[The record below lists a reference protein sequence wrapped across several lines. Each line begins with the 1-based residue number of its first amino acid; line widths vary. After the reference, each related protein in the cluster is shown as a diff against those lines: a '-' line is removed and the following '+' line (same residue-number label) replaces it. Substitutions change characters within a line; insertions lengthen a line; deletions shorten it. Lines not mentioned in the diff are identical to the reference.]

1 MTPLWARD
9 VIEKVVAK
17 ACLWLLL
24 MSFLASLFIDDVV
37 SSRALTGL
45 VAVVA
50 LLLLLSWLFLLGSNL
65 HRFLFDRKSDYKI
78 WHILV
83 VLFIPVLG
91 AIFVSLQKTNG

>member
-1 MTPLWARD
+1 M
-9 VIEKVVAK
+9 AK

-45 VAVVA
+45 VTVVA
-50 LLLLLSWLFLLGSNL
+50 LLLLSWLFLLGSNL
-65 HRFLFDRKSDYKI
+65 HRFLFGRKSDYKI

-83 VLFIPVLG
+83 VLFVPVLG
-91 AIFVSLQKTNG
+91 AIFVSLQKTNR